1 MLIVDPMHNLYI
13 GTAKHIFLRVWIKR
27 GILDSSALQ
36 MINQHI
42 SSIAVP
48 AYVTFSSLPSMIEH
62 CASFTAE
69 QMMIWVNYYSL
80 FCLFDI
86 LPKNDYECWR
96 HFVLASQLLSKQSP
110 TENDILIADKVLLL
124 FCRRF
129 ETIYGEEAVTPN
141 MHMHGHLAECI
152 LEYGPMSSFWLFSF
166 ERYNCILGDQPTN
179 NRSIEVQVM
188 NRFIQDNSHI
198 HMLTMGKHMGT
209 DLVFDRIVKEHAFG
223 FYSMKHLDNEISEAQ
238 YQSSGLHF
246 TPAPKYSLAQFSS
259 YRLRILLNVYLHLY
273 PEHTEYLSQSNYI
286 LPSSFKKM
294 YSISIRNSKFNAG
307 QYVYASNIFQIC
319 SHSQSSMKTI
329 FFDPSL
335 HAAKI
340 CYFIVHSFDI
350 NGLYITSVV
359 NWLLCH
365 PQRHAMGRPLQLW
378 HSTYER
384 SPQNFIIPLENIS
397 CLLLTANHIVE
408 EEAVVVTIPTM

>member
-1 MLIVDPMHNLYI
+1 M
-13 GTAKHIFLRVWIKR
+13 
-27 GILDSSALQ
+27 
-36 MINQHI
+36 
-42 SSIAVP
+42 
-48 AYVTFSSLPSMIEH
+48 
-62 CASFTAE
+62 AS
-69 QMMIWVNYYSL
+69 
-80 FCLFDI
+80 
-86 LPKNDYECWR
+86 K
-96 HFVLASQLLSKQSP
+96 LLSKQSP
-110 TENDILIADKVLLL
+110 TENDILIADKFLLL

-166 ERYNCILGDQPTN
+166 ERYNGILGDQPTN

-198 HMLTMGKHMGT
+198 HMLTMGKDMGT
-209 DLVFDRIVKEHAFG
+209 DLVFDRIVKKHAFG

-238 YQSSGLHF
+238 YQSSGLHN

-307 QYVYASNIFQIC
+307 QYVHASSIFQIC

-350 NGLYITSVV
+350 
-359 NWLLCH
+359 
-365 PQRHAMGRPLQLW
+365 R
-378 HSTYER
+378 
-384 SPQNFIIPLENIS
+384 FI
-397 CLLLTANHIVE
+397 HY
-408 EEAVVVTIPTM
+408 